1 MKCLQHKNIKEC
13 ISFFKITYAHRND
26 NRILKLDIEDL
37 ISKGKITCELIILK
51 LLIIRLRRQEDN
63 KKDWELFKKILE
75 KNLDDILSSKIKPRW
90 LVSFLDTY
98 VDHGNEIESRNALI
112 AINFYRNEKFF
123 STITDYF
130 ELNKREVYI
139 HKHRKSLCGMHISG
153 KQDMAE
159 ILFKKINKK
168 MQATPTIWK
177 IFQRIIKDVMKDKE
191 SMYSIMSEITKPS
204 LFKDA
209 IYNNLIN

>member
-1 MKCLQHKNIKEC
+1 MKCLQHNNIEEC
-13 ISFFKITYAHRND
+13 ISFFNITYVHPND
-26 NRILKLDIEDL
+26 NRILKLDIDDLVVNRKIKCDL
-37 ISKGKITCELIILK
+37 ILLK
-51 LLIIRLRRQEDN
+51 LLIIRLRRQEEN
-63 KKDWELFKKILE
+63 ENDWNHFKQILE
-75 KNLDDILSSKIKPRW
+75 KNLDSILNSKIKPRW

-98 VDHGNEIESRNALI
+98 ADHGDEIESRNALI

-139 HKHRKSLCGMHISG
+139 HRHQKSLCGMHISG

-168 MQATPTIWK
+168 MQVTPTIWK

-204 LFKDA
+204 LFKDS
-209 IYNNLIN
+209 IYNNLIV